1 MKKRSDESAMARKI
15 DAHHHFWKVE
25 RGDYHWMP
33 ETGPLHHDYLPADQ
47 APLLQ
52 AAAIDG
58 TILVQ
63 AAQTIT
69 ETDFL
74 LDLAMQPDSK
84 VLGVTGWVPLD
95 ADQAPAELERLA
107 AHPKAVA
114 VRPMLHDL
122 PDADWIMQ
130 SRVIEHMRRLPALD
144 LRFEVLSY
152 SVHLPYVLK
161 AIDQVPDLSVVIDHL
176 SKPVYGSTMSEDWRH
191 WMGELARRP
200 RVYCKLSGM
209 VTEVGEGWKVDD
221 FRAHADFVLENF
233 GPQRVMFG
241 SDWPVCLKAA
251 RFTQVIQ
258 LAEVLTS
265 QYSKTE
271 RTWIW
276 GETAARFYGV

>member
-1 MKKRSDESAMARKI
+1 MPRKI

-33 ETGPLHHDYLPADQ
+33 QTGPLRRDYLPDDQ

-52 AAAIDG
+52 SAAIDG

-63 AAQTIT
+63 AAQTIA
-69 ETDFL
+69 ETNFL
-74 LDLAMQPDSK
+74 LDLATQSGSRVM
-84 VLGVTGWVPLD
+84 GVTGWVPLD
-95 ADQAPAELERLA
+95 ADHAPAELERLA

-122 PDADWIMQ
+122 PDADWITQ
-130 SRVIEHMRRLPALD
+130 PRVIERMRRLPALD

-152 SVHLPYVLK
+152 PVHLPYALK
-161 AIDQVPDLSVVIDHL
+161 AIDQVPDLVVVIDHL
-176 SKPVYGSTMSEDWRH
+176 SKPTYGPTMSEDWRH
-191 WMGELARRP
+191 WMAEFAHRP
-200 RVYCKLSGM
+200 NVYCKLSGM

-221 FRAHADFVLENF
+221 FRAHADFVLETF

-251 RFTQVIQ
+251 HFMQVVQ
-258 LAEVLTS
+258 LAETLTS
-265 QYSKTE
+265 RYSEAE
-271 RTWIW
+271 RAQIW
-276 GETAARFYGV
+276 GETAAHFYGV

>member
-1 MKKRSDESAMARKI
+1 MPRKI

-33 ETGPLHHDYLPADQ
+33 QTGPLHRDYLPDDQ

-63 AAQTIT
+63 AAQTIA

-74 LDLAMQPDSK
+74 LDLAMQPGSN

-95 ADQAPAELERLA
+95 ADNAPAELERLA

-122 PDADWIMQ
+122 PDADWITQ
-130 SRVIEHMRRLPALD
+130 PRIIEQMRRLPALN

-152 SVHLPYVLK
+152 PVHLPYVLK
-161 AIDQVPDLSVVIDHL
+161 AIDQVPNLAIVIDHL
-176 SKPVYGSTMSEDWRH
+176 SKPTYGPTISEDWQH
-191 WMGELARRP
+191 WMAELARRP

-221 FRAHADFVLENF
+221 FRAYADFVLEIF
-233 GPQRVMFG
+233 SPQRVMFG

-251 RFTQVIQ
+251 HFMQVVQ
-258 LAEVLTS
+258 LAETLTS
-265 QYSKTE
+265 RCSETE
-271 RTWIW
+271 RSQIW
-276 GETAARFYGV
+276 GETAAHFYGV